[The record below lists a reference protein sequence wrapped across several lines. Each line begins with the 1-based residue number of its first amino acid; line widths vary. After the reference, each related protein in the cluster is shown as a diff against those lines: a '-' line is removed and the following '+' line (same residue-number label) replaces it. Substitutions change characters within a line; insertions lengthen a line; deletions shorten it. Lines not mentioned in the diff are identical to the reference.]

1 MRRAENF
8 LMDRS
13 FWSRKIASVCNLLYN
28 AEFILKFL
36 NHTIKAVLLSL
47 EKRFLQRHGW
57 NSVHLDFLRADCWL
71 TRGIFSVREFTEK
84 IHEEEQCYPVRFN
97 ERPAHY
103 IRILARLTPPPASF
117 SSSSS
122 SSFLPA
128 AFCSLVLSSRLRL
141 QILWKLSFTFCERMK
156 NRVWIS
162 SSLQ

>member
-1 MRRAENF
+1 MRWGVPKIF
-8 LMDRS
+8 LWIAIFDRVRLPVFAIFCIMQNLFWS
-13 FWSRKIASVCNLLYN
+13 FWIIPSK
-28 AEFILKFL
+28 
-36 NHTIKAVLLSL
+36 LLSL